1 MNRITRVGLLMAAA
15 ILANVSIAS
24 AQRWGREA
32 TPQSGVCFYEDI
44 NFGGRYFCSPVGS
57 TTTSIPSGMN
67 DRISSVRVFGNA
79 AVTLFRDPNFRGDSR
94 VITSDIADLRAM
106 GFNDRLSSYEVQSG
120 RGYVR
125 GGNGAYGTAR
135 ERTYPN
141 GNGAVYPNGNGVYSN
156 CSRWT
161 YRSAE
166 AAVRQSYRQVLSRDP
181 DPAGLRNWTQQLM
194 NNNWTQRDLENA
206 LRQSDEYRA
215 LHNNDTWRTN
225 RR

>member
-1 MNRITRVGLLMAAA
+1 MNRYKTVGILMGAA

-32 TPQSGVCFYEDI
+32 TPQSGVCFYENI

-57 TTTSIPSGMN
+57 TTSAVPSGMN
-67 DRISSVRVFGNA
+67 DRISSVRLLGNA

-94 VITSDIADLRAM
+94 VITSDIADLRGM
-106 GFNDRLSSYEVQSG
+106 GFNDRLSSYQVDAG
-120 RGYVR
+120 RAFVR
-125 GGNGAYGTAR
+125 GGNGGNGIAR
-135 ERTYPN
+135 GRAYPN
-141 GNGAVYPNGNGVYSN
+141 GNVYPNGNGVYSN
-156 CSRWT
+156 GSLWT
-161 YRSAE
+161 YGSAE
-166 AAVRQSYRQVLSRDP
+166 AAVRQSYRAVLGRNP
-181 DPAGLRNWTQQLM
+181 DPSGLRSWTQQVM